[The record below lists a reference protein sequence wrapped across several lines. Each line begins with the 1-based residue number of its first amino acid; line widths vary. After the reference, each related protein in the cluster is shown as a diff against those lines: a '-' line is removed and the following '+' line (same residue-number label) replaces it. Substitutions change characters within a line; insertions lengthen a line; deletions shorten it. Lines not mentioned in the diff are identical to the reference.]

1 MKLKVIYKNGV
12 PFAVH
17 NEKEYRF
24 ELEKDDWQSEIKKVF
39 PRLYNSG
46 MDKDFIRHTEDG
58 FMEGYKAA
66 QSKGCFTEE
75 DMNWVANMA
84 SGMAYSGK
92 TSSEIANQLT
102 IKINSLKQPKQL
114 VSIEVEETFKR
125 PSEIDISNEMKTSG
139 NINNLSLIQ
148 TPKVIKL
155 EDHPDGLLT
164 IKQYYYE

>member
-75 DMNWVANMA
+75 DMKSFSKFV
-84 SGMAYSGK
+84 
-92 TSSEIANQLT
+92 TSNLMKHSDENGVYLGIDKVFSMWN
-102 IKINSLKQPKQL
+102 QPKKL
-114 VSIEVEETFKR
+114 VAIEVEH
-125 PSEIDISNEMKTSG
+125 EMIGHPHKWVDTPILNKSG
-139 NINNLSLIQ
+139 
-148 TPKVIKL
+148 
-155 EDHPDGLLT
+155 EHPDGLLT